1 MADDNQKGKQQ
12 HAEGQQG
19 DKTRSAFLDQIHSS
33 PGGEAEQRGQDRVAG
48 SGSPYG
54 ENESRG
60 KSHISENREQHDEAE
75 KNSDLTKAHGH
86 DHHN

>member
-12 HAEGQQG
+12 HAEGRHG
-19 DKTRSAFLDQIHSS
+19 EKTHSAFLDQIHGSQ
-33 PGGEAEQRGQDRVAG
+33 GGDAEDRVAG

-54 ENESRG
+54 ENLARG

-75 KNSDLTKAHGH
+75 KNSDLSKAHGH